1 MQEMNLKSGLVF
13 CLAGICLAAFTGCH
27 SRSRLPEKNSKEYAE
42 AVSDFYVGL
51 AALEVGHDVYAEQK
65 LSALTKVAP
74 AEPAGWANWGI
85 LALRQ
90 RNYNAAAQRLDKA
103 RELASNNDQ
112 IYDLLGV
119 LESQR
124 GNSAAAIADLQKAV
138 ELNPENLRAI
148 YQLAEETARQGAD
161 TSEAQFDEI
170 VNVHFKGV
178 YFLTQKLLPL
188 IRDGGRI
195 VNISSGLARF
205 ALPGSSAYGATKG
218 AVEVLTR
225 YLAKE
230 LGPRCITA
238 NVVAPGAIQTDFSG
252 GMVRDN
258 PEINK
263 RVAEM
268 TALGRAGVPDDIG
281 PMIAA
286 LLSDENRWVN
296 GQRIEVSGGMAL

>member
-1 MQEMNLKSGLVF
+1 MTDRIAIITGGSRGLGRNTALNLARRGVDIIFTYRSNQAEAESLLREVGTMGRK
-13 CLAGICLAAFTGCH
+13 AAAF
-27 SRSRLPEKNSKEYAE
+27 
-42 AVSDFYVGL
+42 
-51 AALEVGHDVYAEQK
+51 
-65 LSALTKVAP
+65 
-74 AEPAGWANWGI
+74 
-85 LALRQ
+85 
-90 RNYNAAAQRLDKA
+90 RLDTGDIRVFDQFVA
-103 RELASNNDQ
+103 EVRNTLEGWGRDRFDYLVNNAGGSLHKPFEQ
-112 IYDLLGV
+112 TT
-119 LESQR
+119 E
-124 GNSAAAIADLQKAV
+124 
-138 ELNPENLRAI
+138 
-148 YQLAEETARQGAD
+148 AE
-161 TSEAQFDEI
+161 FDEI

-205 ALPGSSAYGATKG
+205 SMQGTSAYGAAKG

-230 LGPRCITA
+230 LGPRRITV
-238 NVVAPGAIQTDFSG
+238 NVVAPGAIETDFSG
-252 GMVRDN
+252 GRVRDN
-258 PEINK
+258 PETN
-263 RVAEM
+263 RWVSEM